1 MTDTNIGRYA
11 LIENGAVA
19 NVILADPEFAATVG
33 AIPCADAAGPGW
45 LYDGTT
51 FSEPPPPPEPVAP
64 PAPTKEQ
71 LLAQLAAL
79 QAQIVA
85 MKE

>member
-1 MTDTNIGRYA
+1 MRA
-11 LIENGAVA
+11 HVIENGVVV
-19 NVILADPEFAATVG
+19 NTIEVDSLNFMPGLVEATSG
-33 AIPCADAAGPGW
+33 GIGW
-45 LYDGTT
+45 LYDGEKFTDPT
-51 FSEPPPPPEPVAP
+51 PPPEPVAP